1 MLFGFSQSPL
11 PYLLR
16 KHKPHHLAHYL
27 MCNITRQTLY
37 LLPNHYFMTLI
48 VELIGFTAA
57 ATGTSLML
65 PQIIKSIQ
73 TKRVDDISFGM
84 LVLYFLNCLLWLI
97 YGILIL
103 NWPVILSNFI
113 ALIIS
118 IIQLILKK
126 KYNSR

>member
-1 MLFGFSQSPL
+1 
-11 PYLLR
+11 
-16 KHKPHHLAHYL
+16 
-27 MCNITRQTLY
+27 
-37 LLPNHYFMTLI
+37 MTLI

-57 ATGTSLML
+57 TTGTLLML
-65 PQIIKSIQ
+65 PQILKSIK

-97 YGILIL
+97 YGILIINL
-103 NWPVILSNFI
+103 PIIISNFI

-126 KYNSR
+126 KYSSR